1 MNSKKDRRHPTTNGQ
16 RPTTKVDTQKDLQ
29 IPTANGPLPT
39 TKMAQDDNAVIGQ
52 LAVSKSGRDRGEPYL
67 VLEIIDEA
75 FVYLVNGDKRRIE
88 NPKRKNIKHLRFY
101 PAVAEHLAQ
110 QWEAGQQV
118 GNVEVRRVIAGFM
131 ETVVGKSP
139 NEGVEK

>member
-1 MNSKKDRRHPTTNGQ
+1 MNSKKDGRHPTTNDQ
-16 RPTTKVDTQKDLQ
+16 MTTTRVGTQQDRQ
-29 IPTANGPLPT
+29 IPTTNGPRPT
-39 TKMAQDDNAVIGQ
+39 AKMAQDDAAVIGQ
-52 LAVSKSGRDRGEPYL
+52 LAVSQCGRDRGEPYL

-118 GNVEVRRVIAGFM
+118 GNVEVRRVIAEFM

-139 NEGVEK
+139 NEGGR

>member
-1 MNSKKDRRHPTTNGQ
+1 MNSENDRHPTTNDQ
-16 RPTTKVDTQKDLQ
+16 VTTTRMGTRQDRQ
-29 IPTANGPLPT
+29 IPTTNGPRPT
-39 TKMAQDDNAVIGQ
+39 AKMAQDGPAVIGQ

-67 VLEIIDEA
+67 VLEIVDEA

-131 ETVVGKSP
+131 ETVVGKTP
-139 NEGVEK
+139 N